1 MELQVCEIEGTSPDA
16 RFAINE
22 RLSHI
27 DKNLQKL
34 QNSQTAE
41 NREMLSSIIDNLNAL
56 EGRVGSL
63 EATMR
68 KQVESMERSVELITA
83 LTRNTQNVQRSNAA
97 CDNEANGNAEFLTKN
112 SDLEKRGT

>member
-16 RFAINE
+16 RFALNE

-27 DKNLQKL
+27 GKKL
-34 QNSQTAE
+34 ESHDSQTAE

-68 KQVESMERSVELITA
+68 KQVESMERSVGLITA
-83 LTRNTQNVQRSNAA
+83 LTRNTQHVQRSNAA

>member
-16 RFAINE
+16 RFAINK
-22 RLSHI
+22 RLNHI
-27 DKNLQKL
+27 DKKL
-34 QNSQTAE
+34 ELHDSKIAE
-41 NREMLSSIIDNLNAL
+41 NREMLSSIIDNFNAL

-112 SDLEKRGT
+112 SDLDKKGT